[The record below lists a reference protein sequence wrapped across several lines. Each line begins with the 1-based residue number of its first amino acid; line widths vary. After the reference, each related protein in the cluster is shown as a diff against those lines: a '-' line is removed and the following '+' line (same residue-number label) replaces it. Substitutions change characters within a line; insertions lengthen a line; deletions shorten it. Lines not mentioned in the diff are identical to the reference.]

1 MKRFLLVGLSLFS
14 FTTVS
19 FAGEKEVCEKLFD
32 RAWKNCSDYMCVDAG
47 MRKGCE
53 IDSDG
58 MEGVQI
64 CVTEGEL
71 ESLIKAYNVKNPRAK
86 VKCEDI

>member
-1 MKRFLLVGLSLFS
+1 MKLSILLGISLLSLS
-14 FTTVS
+14 TLS

-32 RAWKNCSDYMCVDAG
+32 KAWSNCSEIMCEDAG
-47 MRKGCE
+47 LEKDCE
-53 IDSDG
+53 IDGDG

-71 ESLIKAYNVKNPRAK
+71 ESLIKAHNKKNPRAK